1 MRSCKSNPR
10 NSLHLSVFITVR
22 AKGSLR
28 KEGFCFGSQSDVAG
42 RHAKEATEARAA
54 GRITFVV
61 RDVSARLLLFRN
73 QHGDRVLPRVKM
85 GLCASVKNPVNCPQ
99 KSPAAHDSGD
109 FSSTMPMIF

>member
-1 MRSCKSNPR
+1 MKIPDR
-10 NSLHLSVFITVR
+10 
-22 AKGSLR
+22 GSLR

-85 GLCASVKNPVNCPQ
+85 GRP
-99 KSPAAHDSGD
+99 SPIY
-109 FSSTMPMIF
+109 PIFHRLVQWLG